1 VNAYRDQP
9 VNEND
14 QAVMLPL
21 SRGVEPP
28 ERAWADEDLGP
39 TEDGTSDFNA
49 GLTSL
54 GFIRAAVRRSRRA
67 WCITAAVGF
76 VVGLGLYVASPALYQ
91 ASTTLLLTNGPEV
104 QPGAAVQDDQTI
116 AQSLPVAELAVH
128 KLGLQQSASSFLGSY
143 AATPVTDRA
152 LEIVVS
158 APSSNEAVSWA
169 SVLAT
174 EFLDYRAA
182 QLKAQQ
188 NQLFRSLDQQ
198 VSQARQHVGAITA
211 QIQRLSAQHAPPAE
225 LSNLRTQQHTATLA
239 LNQLVAT
246 TNGTRASAQTL
257 TAAEVTGS
265 TVLNRA
271 AALPRSRLKH
281 LILYPLAGLI
291 LGLVVGLG
299 VVIVRALI
307 SDRLRRR
314 DDISRALGA
323 PVPLSVGPVR
333 LSRWRPGRR
342 GLAAASDP
350 NVRRI
355 VAHLHSAIPARSRGA
370 AALAVIPVD
379 DPQVAALSLASLAVS
394 CAQRGRRVV
403 LADLASGAPSGS
415 LLGPSDPGVRSV
427 TVHDAQLVIAIPE
440 RDDEVPIGPFAHD
453 SRNGRHSSLGEAVIT
468 ACASTDLL
476 LTLAPLNPSFGGD
489 HLATWTADAVA
500 VITAGRS
507 TWTKIHAIGEM
518 IRLANTRLVS
528 AVLVGAD
535 ETDDSLG
542 MTYTPE
548 SADDVEFARKN
559 PRPDAQ
565 GFFVTADPGSGGR
578 HPHDQ

>member
-1 VNAYRDQP
+1 VNAHTDHT
-9 VNEND
+9 VNDDDE
-14 QAVMLPL
+14 AVMLPL
-21 SRGVEPP
+21 NKGVDPSGQ
-28 ERAWADEDLGP
+28 AWADEDP
-39 TEDGTSDFNA
+39 APAEEGTTDFNA
-49 GLTSL
+49 GLASL
-54 GFIRAAVRRSRRA
+54 GFIRAAIRRSRRT
-67 WCITAAVGF
+67 WCATAAIGF
-76 VVGLGLYVASPALYQ
+76 LVGLGVYASLPPVYQ
-91 ASTTLLLTNGPEV
+91 ASTTLLLTNGPEP
-104 QPGAAVQDDQTI
+104 QPGAAVADDQTI
-116 AQSLPVAELAVH
+116 AQSLPVAELAVQ
-128 KLGLQQSASSFLGSY
+128 KLGLHQSASSFLGSY

-188 NQLFRSLDQQ
+188 NQLLNSLAQQ
-198 VSQARQHVGAITA
+198 VSLARNHVDAITA
-211 QIQRLSAQHAPPAE
+211 QIQRLSAQHASPAE
-225 LSNLRTQQHTATLA
+225 LSDLRTQQHTATLA
-239 LNQLVAT
+239 LNQLVAS
-246 TNGTRASAQTL
+246 TNGTRASTQTL

-271 AALPRSRLKH
+271 APLPHSRLKH
-281 LILYPLAGLI
+281 LILYPLVGLI

-299 VVIVRALI
+299 VVIIRALI

-314 DDISRALGA
+314 DDVSRALGA
-323 PVPLSVGPVR
+323 PVRLSVGHVR

-342 GLAAASDP
+342 GLAAASDK
-350 NVRRI
+350 NVQRI
-355 VAHLHSAIPARSRGA
+355 VAHLERAIPARPRRT

-394 CAQRGRRVV
+394 CAQRGRQVV
-403 LADLASGAPSGS
+403 LADLASGAPCGS
-415 LLGPSDPGVRSV
+415 LLGATKPGVRSV
-427 TVHDAQLVIAIPE
+427 NVPDAQLVIAIPE
-440 RDDEVPIGPFAHD
+440 RDDEVPIGPYAD
-453 SRNGRHSSLGEAVIT
+453 VSRNGRRSSLSEAVT
-468 ACASTDLL
+468 NACASPDLL
-476 LTLAPLNPSFGGD
+476 LTLAPLDPSFGGD
-489 HLATWTADAVA
+489 HLATWTADTVA

-507 TWTKIHAIGEM
+507 TWTKIHAISEM
-518 IRLANTRLVS
+518 IRLAGTRLVS

-548 SADDVEFARKN
+548 SEHEAEFAREN

-565 GFFVTADPGSGGR
+565 GFFVTADQGSGGR
-578 HPHDQ
+578 HSHDR